1 MADVTGRR
9 SPHQNA
15 GVTGVLAGTS
25 RAAVLDALRDA
36 EGPLSIKDIA
46 ERVGLHTSTLRFH
59 LTRLV
64 EAGLVTEER
73 ADPSG
78 PGRPGLVYS
87 ASEQAT
93 GGEEAGERG
102 YKFLA
107 RVLAAHLAATSGD
120 AAGEAT
126 DAGQV
131 FGRYLVGPPRPF
143 ADMTAERARA
153 RLVSLLDELGF
164 APHEEPDAGRVVL
177 HQCPFREVAED
188 NPEVTCAVHL
198 GLMRGALEELRA
210 PLEATRLD
218 PFVTPTT
225 CVAHLSPTDSP

>member
-1 MADVTGRR
+1 MVDVMGRR
-9 SPHQNA
+9 SPHQAA
-15 GVTGVLAGTS
+15 GITGVLAGTS

-36 EGPLSIKDIA
+36 DRPLPVKDLA
-46 ERVGLHTSTLRFH
+46 QRVGLHTSTLRFH
-59 LTRLV
+59 LNRLV
-64 EAGLVTEER
+64 EAGLVHEER
-73 ADPSG
+73 ADPDG

-87 ASEQAT
+87 TVEDT
-93 GGEEAGERG
+93 GEAGEESGERG

-120 AAGEAT
+120 AAGEAD

-143 ADMTAERARA
+143 DTMDAEHARA
-153 RLVSLLDELGF
+153 RLVLLLDELGF
-164 APHEEPDAGRVVL
+164 DPHEATDAGRIVL
-177 HQCPFREVAED
+177 HRCPFREVAED

-210 PLEATRLD
+210 PIEATGLD

-225 CVAHLSPTDSP
+225 CVAHLSTKR